1 MILFLLFTSWIT
13 LSHLAP
19 LHAHCGEANRGA
31 IGIEVQSNR
40 GYPVEDLVI
49 GIIIL
54 DRCNFDT
61 TKRCKRLAAHLGLFA
76 YAAIFCLG
84 VPSVVWR

>member
-1 MILFLLFTSWIT
+1 MAKLT
-13 LSHLAP
+13 
-19 LHAHCGEANRGA
+19 
-31 IGIEVQSNR
+31 EVQS
-40 GYPVEDLVI
+40 GLKYSPIAATVEDLVI
-49 GIIIL
+49 GINIL